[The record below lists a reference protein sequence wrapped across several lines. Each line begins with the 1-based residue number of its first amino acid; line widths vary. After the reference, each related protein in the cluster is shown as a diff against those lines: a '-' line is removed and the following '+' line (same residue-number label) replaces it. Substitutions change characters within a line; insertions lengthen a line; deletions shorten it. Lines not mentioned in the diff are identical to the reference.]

1 MSVELQETFVVMDV
15 RYGGHPDDVMTAT
28 NDRLRADYMVEGAFA
43 PGQLR
48 LTYTHVDRMI
58 LGGACPTHAPITFG
72 EGSAL
77 GTPHFFSA
85 REAGIANLG
94 GPGAITVDGQ
104 RFALANRDILYVGR
118 GAQRVTLTSD
128 DPANPASF
136 YLNSVPA
143 GADIPHR
150 LIAKA
155 DAKRITLGDAVK
167 SNQRSLA
174 MYIHPEV
181 TPSCLLLMGITDPA
195 PGSIWNTMP
204 PHLHERR
211 MEAYCYFDMGRG
223 DRVMH
228 FMGRPDQTRHL
239 VVANGDMVLSPAWS
253 IHMGAGTGP
262 YAFVWGMTGENQ
274 AYTDFTPVPV
284 EMLR

>member
-1 MSVELQETFVVMDV
+1 MMDV
-15 RYGGHPDDVMTAT
+15 RYGGNPADVMTAST
-28 NDRLRADYMVEGAFA
+28 DRLRADYLIERAFTPGA
-43 PGQLR
+43 LR

-58 LGGACPTHAPITFG
+58 VGGCCPTAAPASLG
-72 EGSAL
+72 DGAEL
-77 GTPHFFSA
+77 GTEHFFSA

-94 GPGAITVDGQ
+94 APGTVTVDGQ
-104 RFALANRDILYVGR
+104 RFAMANRDILYIGR
-118 GAQRVTLTSD
+118 GARMVTMESD
-128 DPANPASF
+128 DPARPAWF

-143 GADIPHR
+143 GADHPHR
-150 LIAKA
+150 LIRKA
-155 DAKRITLGDAVK
+155 EAKRLTLGDPAKANV
-167 SNQRSLA
+167 RSLA

-181 TPSCLLLMGITDPA
+181 APSCLLLMGITDPA

-211 MEAYCYFDMGRG
+211 MEAYCYFDMGDD

-228 FMGRPDQTRHL
+228 FMGRPEATRHL
-239 VVANGDMVLSPAWS
+239 VVAGGDIVLSPAWS

-284 EMLR
+284 RDLR

>member
-1 MSVELQETFVVMDV
+1 MMEV
-15 RYGGHPDDVMTAT
+15 RYGGNPADVMTAT
-28 NDRLRADYMVEGAFA
+28 TDRLRGDYMVEGAFA
-43 PGQLR
+43 PGELR

-58 LGGACPTHAPITFG
+58 VGGACPTDQPLAFG
-72 EGSAL
+72 DGAEL
-77 GTPHFFSA
+77 GTDHFFSA
-85 REAGIANLG
+85 REMGIANLG
-94 GPGAITVDGQ
+94 GPGSVTVDGT
-104 RFALANRDILYVGR
+104 RFALANRDILYIGR
-118 GAQRVTLTSD
+118 GAQKVVMHSD
-128 DPANPASF
+128 DPARPAWF
-136 YLNSVPA
+136 YMNSVPA
-143 GADIPHR
+143 GADHPHR

-155 DAKRITLGDAVK
+155 DAKRIVLGDASK

-181 TPSCLLLMGITDPA
+181 APSCLLLMGITDPA

-211 MEAYCYFDMGRG
+211 MEAYCYFDLASE

-239 VVANGDMVLSPAWS
+239 VVADGDIVLSPAWS

-284 EMLR
+284 AELR

>member
-1 MSVELQETFVVMDV
+1 MMDV
-15 RYGGHPDDVMTAT
+15 RYGGNPADVMTAT
-28 NDRLRADYMVEGAFA
+28 TDRLRADYLIEGAFTK
-43 PGQLR
+43 GTLR

-58 LGGACPTHAPITFG
+58 VGGCCPTGPVTFG
-72 EGSAL
+72 DGAEL
-77 GTPHFFSA
+77 GTAHFFSA

-94 GPGAITVDGQ
+94 APGAVTVDGQ
-104 RFALANRDILYVGR
+104 RFALGNRDILYVGR
-118 GAQRVTLTSD
+118 GARQVTMESD
-128 DPANPASF
+128 DPARPAWF
-136 YLNSVPA
+136 YINSVPA
-143 GADIPHR
+143 GADHPHR
-150 LIAKA
+150 LITR
-155 DAKRITLGDAVK
+155 DQAKRITLGDAAKANV
-167 SNQRSLA
+167 RSLA

-181 TPSCLLLMGITDPA
+181 SPSCLLLMGITDPA

-211 MEAYCYFDMGRG
+211 MEVYCYFDMGDD

-239 VVANGDMVLSPAWS
+239 VVANGDIVLSPAWS

-284 EMLR
+284 RDLR